1 MKHIAIKLFGL
12 LIITVFAST
21 LIGSDQEAS
30 ARIMQNQ
37 AITAERQGRN
47 EEAFQ
52 IYEKLVEKYPETQ
65 SAVEANKALLERDK
79 VNNRDKDHI
88 DGLMATL
95 DVLRSETGRYPT
107 TEEGFDPLLHAPV
120 GMHNWQGPYLSNPN
134 YLKFVKGRFIY
145 KLGENGP
152 VITRK

>member
-1 MKHIAIKLFGL
+1 MKQIAIKFFGL
-12 LIITVFAST
+12 LIITVFSST
-21 LIGSDQEAS
+21 VIGSDQEAS

-47 EEAFQ
+47 EEAVQ

-65 SAVEANKALLERDK
+65 SAVEANKVLLEIAK
-79 VNNRDKDHI
+79 VNNIDKVHI
-88 DGLMATL
+88 NDLMATF

-107 TEEGFDPLLHAPV
+107 TEEGFDALLHAPF

-152 VITRK
+152 VITPK